1 MSTLTDADL
10 TALLDETAG
19 AYDVPPHG
27 PDEVLAV
34 LAEGRSA
41 VRAPRRRWVLSAAAC
56 VALIGVLL
64 AAAASTGGGDSAD
77 QMSAGGSGEVG
88 GAGLAPAAPP
98 QAGTQGRDMAY
109 SGSLTSLDMEQ
120 RAVGGAVAP
129 VAPAPGVKA
138 AAPQQPATAAVG
150 DGVESRVVKTGT
162 ISLVAPDRKVSAV
175 LDNVL
180 KAAKAQG
187 GYVAS
192 SSTDE
197 YGSTPNG
204 QVTVRVPVDRFEALV
219 AQVRRMAEV
228 RTATTSGKDVT
239 AQFADQEAQLRT
251 LRATRERFLQILS
264 QTRTISEILS
274 VQQRVDGVT
283 GQIDRLEGAKKLLA
297 SQSDLSTLTVEVTEK
312 DDVVVLA
319 KAPRSGLSQAL
330 HDAKDGFLTGVEA
343 IVRHSGRAL
352 VWVLFLT
359 LAVVVG
365 RLGWKVARRRLV

>member
-1 MSTLTDADL
+1 
-10 TALLDETAG
+10 
-19 AYDVPPHG
+19 
-27 PDEVLAV
+27 
-34 LAEGRSA
+34 
-41 VRAPRRRWVLSAAAC
+41 
-56 VALIGVLL
+56 
-64 AAAASTGGGDSAD
+64 
-77 QMSAGGSGEVG
+77 
-88 GAGLAPAAPP
+88 
-98 QAGTQGRDMAY
+98 
-109 SGSLTSLDMEQ
+109 
-120 RAVGGAVAP
+120 
-129 VAPAPGVKA
+129 
-138 AAPQQPATAAVG
+138 
-150 DGVESRVVKTGT
+150 VVKTGT